1 MKQLVPIILLTLA
14 MVFPS
19 CIDDDQS
26 RPELQLDCMYS
37 YLADMQNIKDTAR
50 FGDVDG
56 TYTYES
62 ASNLDHAMMD
72 LQTGVSLARADRLFL
87 QFEVD
92 NYCINA
98 QKALEDFESS
108 IQITLPPGTPAEL
121 KVFGIDQK
129 GHVEF
134 GSDPA
139 FGGGDAFTVESW
151 IKYDEGFFESA
162 IGDFIATFNNVADPY
177 EGWMINFLGENL
189 RATIGMGPQSGRVL
203 EFGGIYPKSYGEW
216 NHLAM
221 VYDAGLAE
229 HQLKMYVN
237 GELLFAK
244 TNDITNAAGELQAY
258 QPNVVNT
265 SMWAFMEP
273 TDQSRCMTGYI
284 KKFRMWSAA
293 KSMNEINT
301 LMAGDV
307 SGDEADMICAWDFVE
322 MPEDI
327 SNIPDLTGKFTAT
340 IVGKH
345 KWFPVSGAN

>member
-1 MKQLVPIILLTLA
+1 
-14 MVFPS
+14 
-19 CIDDDQS
+19 
-26 RPELQLDCMYS
+26 
-37 YLADMQNIKDTAR
+37 
-50 FGDVDG
+50 
-56 TYTYES
+56 
-62 ASNLDHAMMD
+62 
-72 LQTGVSLARADRLFL
+72 
-87 QFEVD
+87 
-92 NYCINA
+92 
-98 QKALEDFESS
+98 
-108 IQITLPPGTPAEL
+108 
-121 KVFGIDQK
+121 
-129 GHVEF
+129 
-134 GSDPA
+134 
-139 FGGGDAFTVESW
+139 
-151 IKYDEGFFESA
+151 
-162 IGDFIATFNNVADPY
+162 
-177 EGWMINFLGENL
+177 MINFLGENL